1 MLSILILMTF
11 TVIMDKMI
19 ICCDNQ
25 PNILYCLLRLGTVT
39 LLDIWSDTTWCQN
52 KLHMY
57 ISQQDYNQPNYTR
70 MN

>member
-1 MLSILILMTF
+1 MLSVLILMTF
-11 TVIMDKMI
+11 TVIIDKMI

-25 PNILYCLLRLGTVT
+25 PILYCLLRLDTVT